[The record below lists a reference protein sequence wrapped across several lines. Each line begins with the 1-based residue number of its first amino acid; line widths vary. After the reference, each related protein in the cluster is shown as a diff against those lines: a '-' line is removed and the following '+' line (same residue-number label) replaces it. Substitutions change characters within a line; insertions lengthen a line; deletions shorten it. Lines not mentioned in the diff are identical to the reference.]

1 MTVSDEREYPYIAG
15 AVQRSVPV
23 DDYAENRDFP
33 GTIVYYF
40 GSGPALFVV
49 QWMNKADELDTAK
62 DLVRELRKRYGDT
75 IANFTLGYF
84 GGGGELDITTN
95 KIF

>member
-1 MTVSDEREYPYIAG
+1 VNDEREYPYIAG
-15 AVQRSVPV
+15 AVERSLPV
-23 DDYAENRDFP
+23 DDYAENRDFA
-33 GTIVYYF
+33 GTIVYHF

-49 QWMNKADELDTAK
+49 QWLGKADELDTVK

-75 IANFTLGYF
+75 IANFALGYF
-84 GGGGELDITTN
+84 GGGGELDIESK